1 MDTCIASGEKLMQP
15 DDALRFC
22 IVTTFYPPYNFGGDG
37 IYAHRLANGLAR
49 LGHQVTVL
57 HSPSAYTMLSRQG
70 PTGAY
75 TDHPNVTVRGIH
87 TPLGALGLLAVQ
99 QSGRP
104 CFQGPALRQWLHRGA
119 FDVIHYNNVSLLGG
133 PHVFRYGTGL
143 KLCTLIDHWLVCP
156 MHVLWKFDREVC
168 TQPSCVRCTLASRR
182 PPQWWRYTGLM
193 QRATK
198 AIDAFIG
205 PSLFTMR
212 MHRERGL
219 RGRMVQLPLFHPEP
233 QGTPPLD
240 QSINGGR
247 PFFLFVG
254 RLEKIKGVQTI
265 IPVFRRLKNVDLVIA
280 GSGNYEAEL
289 RSMANGAG
297 NIHFVGRADHGR
309 LQALYRAALATIV
322 PSLCYETFG
331 VIVAESFSVATPVIV
346 YAQSS
351 LEEIVRT
358 YGGGLMYHTDD
369 ELRAAIE
376 RMRTDAML
384 RERLGHE
391 GRTAYEAEFAE
402 APFLQHYLAVVYELL
417 ARKRA
422 GQPFDQPDVTAE
434 LPLLAGRPVFLAPNS

>member
-1 MDTCIASGEKLMQP
+1 MDTGIASGEKLMQP

-75 TDHPNVTVRGIH
+75 TDHPKITVRGIH

-104 CFQGPALRQWLHRGA
+104 CFQGPALRQWLHHGA

-133 PHVFRYGTGL
+133 PHVFRYGQGL

-168 TQPSCVRCTLASRR
+168 TKPSCLRCTLVNRR

-212 MHRERGL
+212 MHRERGI
-219 RGRMVQLPLFHPEP
+219 GGPMVQLPLFHPGP
-233 QGTPPLD
+233 HGTLTLEQP
-240 QSINGGR
+240 INDGR

-265 IPVFRRLKNVDLVIA
+265 IPVFRRLANVDLVIA
-280 GSGNYEAEL
+280 GSGAYEAEL
-289 RSMANGAG
+289 RSMADGAG
-297 NIHFVGRADHGR
+297 NIHFVGRADHAR
-309 LQALYRAALATIV
+309 LQALYRTAVATIV

-358 YGGGLMYHTDD
+358 YGGGLMYHTND

-376 RMRTDAML
+376 RMWTDAQL
-384 RERLGHE
+384 RERLGYE
-391 GRTAYEAEFAE
+391 GRAAYEAEFAE
-402 APFLQHYLAVVYELL
+402 APFLRHYLAVVYELL
-417 ARKRA
+417 AKKRA
-422 GQPFDQPDVTAE
+422 EQSFDQPDVPAD
-434 LPLLAGRPVFLAPNS
+434 LPLLAGRPVFLAQNS

>member
-1 MDTCIASGEKLMQP
+1 
-15 DDALRFC
+15 
-22 IVTTFYPPYNFGGDG
+22 
-37 IYAHRLANGLAR
+37 
-49 LGHQVTVL
+49 
-57 HSPSAYTMLSRQG
+57 
-70 PTGAY
+70 
-75 TDHPNVTVRGIH
+75 
-87 TPLGALGLLAVQ
+87 
-99 QSGRP
+99 
-104 CFQGPALRQWLHRGA
+104 LRQWLHHGS

-133 PHVFRYGTGL
+133 PHVFRYGKGL

-168 TQPSCVRCTLASRR
+168 TKPSCLRCTLASRR

-212 MHRERGL
+212 MHRERGI
-219 RGRMVQLPLFHPEP
+219 RGPMVQLPLFHPEP
-233 QGTPPLD
+233 QGTLTLEQP
-240 QSINGGR
+240 INGGR

-265 IPVFRRLKNVDLVIA
+265 IPVFRRLTHVDLVIA

-289 RSMANGAG
+289 RSMANGAK
-297 NIHFVGRADHGR
+297 NIHFVGRADHAR
-309 LQALYRAALATIV
+309 LQAWYRAALATIV

-331 VIVAESFSVATPVIV
+331 IVVAESFAVATPVIV

-351 LEEIVRT
+351 LEEIVST

-376 RMRTDAML
+376 RLWTDAQF
-384 RERLGHE
+384 REHLGYE
-391 GRTAYEAEFAE
+391 GRAAYEAEFAE
-402 APFLQHYLAVVYELL
+402 APFLRHYLAVVYELL
-417 ARKRA
+417 ARKRS
-422 GQPFDQPDVTAE
+422 GQPFEQSDVTAD
-434 LPLLAGRPVFLAPNS
+434 LLWAGRPVFLAQNS